1 MTEFPKATPAT
12 LSAIGLRVPDFTVP
26 ATGGEFTLA
35 AHRGKPLVLY
45 FYPKDNTPGCTTQA
59 QQFRDLHVQHLA
71 WFFRAQQYRDLHAE
85 FVKAGCVVVGV
96 SRDDMKSHQ
105 RIKAKLGLP
114 FELISDIEGVL
125 CRMFDVVKNKMLY
138 GKKVLGIERS
148 TFLIDANG
156 VLRQEWRSTKADGN
170 AAAVL
175 DAVRAL

>member
-1 MTEFPKATPAT
+1 MTESPKATAPT
-12 LSAIGLRVPDFTVP
+12 PSAMGLRVPDFTVP

-35 AHRGKPLVLY
+35 AHRGKPVVLY

-59 QQFRDLHVQHLA
+59 QQFRDLH
-71 WFFRAQQYRDLHAE
+71 DE

-96 SRDDMKSHQ
+96 SRDDLKSHQ
-105 RIKAKLGLP
+105 SFKAKLGLP

-175 DAVRAL
+175 EAVRAL

>member
-1 MTEFPKATPAT
+1 MTESKPTPSAMG
-12 LSAIGLRVPDFTVP
+12 LSVPDFTVP
-26 ATGGEFTLA
+26 GTGGEFSLA
-35 AHRGKPLVLY
+35 AHRGKPVVLY

-59 QQFRDLHVQHLA
+59 QQFRDLH
-71 WFFRAQQYRDLHAE
+71 DE

-96 SRDDMKSHQ
+96 SRDDLKSHE
-105 RIKAKLGLP
+105 RFKAKLGLP
-114 FELISDIEGVL
+114 FELVSDIEGVL

-148 TFLIDANG
+148 TFLIDASG

-175 DAVRAL
+175 EAVRTL

>member
-1 MTEFPKATPAT
+1 MTESPKANPAT
-12 LSAIGLRVPDFTVP
+12 PSAMGLRVPDFTVP
-26 ATGGEFTLA
+26 ATSGEFTLA
-35 AHRGKPLVLY
+35 AHRGKPVVLY

-59 QQFRDLHVQHLA
+59 QQFRDLH
-71 WFFRAQQYRDLHAE
+71 DE

-96 SRDDMKSHQ
+96 SRDDLKSHLSF
-105 RIKAKLGLP
+105 KAKLGLP

-156 VLRQEWRSTKADGN
+156 VLRQEWRATKADGN

>member
-1 MTEFPKATPAT
+1 MTESLKATPPAP
-12 LSAIGLRVPDFTVP
+12 SAMGLRVPDFTVP

-59 QQFRDLHVQHLA
+59 QQFRDLH
-71 WFFRAQQYRDLHAE
+71 DE

-96 SRDDMKSHQ
+96 SRDDLKSHQ
-105 RIKAKLGLP
+105 SFKAKLGLP

>member
-1 MTEFPKATPAT
+1 MEGSCMTDAFKSTPAT
-12 LSAIGLRVPDFTVP
+12 PSAIGLRVPDFTVP
-26 ATGGEFTLA
+26 ATGGDFVLS
-35 AHRGKPLVLY
+35 AHLGKPLVLY

-59 QQFRDLHVQHLA
+59 QQFRDLHG
-71 WFFRAQQYRDLHAE
+71 E

-96 SRDDMKSHQ
+96 SRDALKSHESF
-105 RIKAKLGLP
+105 KAKLGLP

-156 VLRQEWRSTKADGN
+156 LLRQEWRATKADGN

-175 DAVRAL
+175 EAVRKL

>member
-1 MTEFPKATPAT
+1 MTGTSIFNPPAP
-12 LSAIGLRVPDFTVP
+12 SAIGLHVPDFTVP

-35 AHRGKPLVLY
+35 AYRGKPLVLY

-59 QQFRDLHVQHLA
+59 QQFRDLH
-71 WFFRAQQYRDLHAE
+71 AE
-85 FVKAGCVVVGV
+85 FVKAGCVVVGI
-96 SRDDMKSHQ
+96 SRDALKSHESF
-105 RIKAKLGLP
+105 KAKLGLP

-156 VLRQEWRSTKADGN
+156 TLRQEWRSTKADGN

-175 DAVRAL
+175 EAVRRL

>member
-59 QQFRDLHVQHLA
+59 QQFRDLH
-71 WFFRAQQYRDLHAE
+71 DE

-96 SRDDMKSHQ
+96 SRDDLKSHQ
-105 RIKAKLGLP
+105 SFKAKLGLP